1 MRRRAEDKPCAYSL
15 HPRLTR
21 IGNPLWRRTAVPDKK
36 QAPAKDNRLLV
47 KLRPSSALRAAEART
62 NLQPLYDT
70 PQPSATSAFG
80 LDAAAPQWFLAEMP
94 DGAAGPWDLAHAR
107 VAAQL
112 GVSESDVVFAEPDL
126 VHDVYQDTNEEEVG
140 AGLAA
145 ADQCEANPQDGA
157 HGKALGPDAFAW
169 HLDNDH
175 SQLGA
180 ARDAVEF
187 KPPRTRIAHLDTG
200 YYRAHETVPEHVL
213 RPLERSFVEG
223 DANRGSAEDPDN
235 RVFLI
240 DNSGHGTGTIGILAG
255 GKAASHGGVYLGGA
269 PGAEVLPLRV
279 SDRVVL
285 LKTSALARALDYAV
299 EQQCDVATLSMGGTP
314 SQAWAEA
321 VDKAYMAGL
330 CLCAAAGNH
339 IGFTPPQTLVYP
351 ARYSR
356 VIAVCGVMADGRPY
370 ADLKGTALEGSF
382 GPDSAMKAA
391 IAAYT
396 PNIPWPRF
404 MCGTVIRLNGEGTS
418 AATPQVAAA
427 AAIYFEKYKHE
438 LPRDWRRVEAVRNAL
453 FASAKMK
460 ADRKHFGNGVLQ
472 ARAALNVRPVFPRD
486 PSPKSDNSFSLFRVI
501 TGLGVVEPPPREQ
514 MFNLELSQRW
524 MLNPELQEI
533 VPDPAASARLD
544 DETLRRFMEALI
556 EDDGASLALRK
567 HVATRYPVAA
577 RAPRPG
583 RSTRPPPPRA
593 GRRGP
598 RRGQPAVPPADGL
611 RRRHEDHR
619 PLRARARS
627 PRPLAP
633 EAEREE
639 PARRQRLHRSTHRA
653 PARAPPGQR
662 LLQPARGRAPVRL
675 LRGRGGRPRRP
686 HARQPRLL
694 LPLARH
700 HRPRDD
706 ARHPRRHAPPL
717 QRADQPGRARAPRRL
732 RRHRRAD
739 AALHHPRSARAGDRQ
754 DARRH
759 RGRVHARPARRPV
772 RSRDGRARRA
782 AQRHR
787 ASGGRRLEEDHAQPR
802 RLAEA
807 SDAARARGRPRRRGL
822 RRLHRHLQV
831 AHRRP
836 APHLHGRHRRAAD
849 RGHPPR
855 PRPPPRGRGGQ
866 VRQPRPQHVHPRA
879 RLPAA
884 RGRDLLRVPARP
896 HHRRLRPR
904 HGRPPQLPRRLR
916 RSLPPPRHLP
926 RRHQRADGRHSA
938 YALRGHAALAGL
950 RHGAV
955 PAPRADP
962 DRRAVQ
968 GRARRAP
975 AVRRGVH
982 LPQRPG
988 GAVQR
993 DAEAAGHTSQAARR
1007 RLQGRARLRRGAG
1020 ARPREAV
1027 RGSRAAP

>member
-1 MRRRAEDKPCAYSL
+1 M
-15 HPRLTR
+15 
-21 IGNPLWRRTAVPDKK
+21 PDKK

-47 KLRPSSALRAAEART
+47 KLRPSGALRAAEART
-62 NLQPLYDT
+62 NLQPLYDAAS
-70 PQPSATSAFG
+70 PSATAAFG
-80 LDAAAPQWFLAEMP
+80 LDAAAPQWFLAELP

-126 VHDVYQDTNEEEVG
+126 VHDVYRDTNEAEVG
-140 AGLAA
+140 AVLAA
-145 ADQCEANPQDGA
+145 ADQCVADPQDGTRN
-157 HGKALGPDAFAW
+157 KALGPDAFAW

-223 DANRGSAEDPDN
+223 DADRHSAEDPDN

-240 DNSGHGTGTIGILAG
+240 DNSGHGTGTLGILAG
-255 GKAASHGGVYLGGA
+255 GKSASFGNVYLGGA

-285 LKTSALARALDYAV
+285 LRTSALARALDYAV
-299 EQQCDVATLSMGGTP
+299 EQRCDVATLSMGGTP

-427 AAIYFEKYKHE
+427 AALWFEKYKHE

-460 ADRKHFGNGVLQ
+460 TDRKHFGNGVLQ

-544 DETLRRFMEALI
+544 DKTLQRFMEALI
-556 EDDGASLALRK
+556 EDEGASLA
-567 HVATRYPVAA
+567 
-577 RAPRPG
+577 
-583 RSTRPPPPRA
+583 
-593 GRRGP
+593 
-598 RRGQPAVPPADGL
+598 
-611 RRRHEDHR
+611 
-619 PLRARARS
+619 
-627 PRPLAP
+627 
-633 EAEREE
+633 
-639 PARRQRLHRSTHRA
+639 
-653 PARAPPGQR
+653 
-662 LLQPARGRAPVRL
+662 
-675 LRGRGGRPRRP
+675 
-686 HARQPRLL
+686 
-694 LPLARH
+694 
-700 HRPRDD
+700 
-706 ARHPRRHAPPL
+706 
-717 QRADQPGRARAPRRL
+717 
-732 RRHRRAD
+732 
-739 AALHHPRSARAGDRQ
+739 
-754 DARRH
+754 
-759 RGRVHARPARRPV
+759 
-772 RSRDGRARRA
+772 
-782 AQRHR
+782 
-787 ASGGRRLEEDHAQPR
+787 
-802 RLAEA
+802 
-807 SDAARARGRPRRRGL
+807 
-822 RRLHRHLQV
+822 
-831 AHRRP
+831 
-836 APHLHGRHRRAAD
+836 
-849 RGHPPR
+849 
-855 PRPPPRGRGGQ
+855 
-866 VRQPRPQHVHPRA
+866 
-879 RLPAA
+879 
-884 RGRDLLRVPARP
+884 
-896 HHRRLRPR
+896 
-904 HGRPPQLPRRLR
+904 
-916 RSLPPPRHLP
+916 
-926 RRHQRADGRHSA
+926 
-938 YALRGHAALAGL
+938 
-950 RHGAV
+950 
-955 PAPRADP
+955 
-962 DRRAVQ
+962 
-968 GRARRAP
+968 
-975 AVRRGVH
+975 
-982 LPQRPG
+982 
-988 GAVQR
+988 
-993 DAEAAGHTSQAARR
+993 
-1007 RLQGRARLRRGAG
+1007 
-1020 ARPREAV
+1020 
-1027 RGSRAAP
+1027 